1 MRPDG
6 NSSEPKIDDDASR
19 PGDVDII
26 DQDVLSQHPVV
37 GTAVRPGRNAGT
49 FVFTTPNE
57 QAVKTGEFVAYAQQV
72 GDNRETM
79 LARVIDREQADG
91 LPESFMA
98 DPAVNADRVA
108 STLGVPTDQAELYNI
123 TAEVIGYYDTTFE
136 SFRNPRQLPVPGTS
150 LYRAPGDMLEVV
162 VPNVTP
168 PGLRDLDDDEQPPAM
183 AHLGRLLNRVDEEV
197 RVELPV
203 NEYAATHLAVLASTG
218 SGKSYT
224 ASVLIEEMMQP
235 DTRASMLVF
244 DPHGEYD
251 TLDQMRDD
259 DRFGSDDG
267 YRPNVD
273 IRRSDQL
280 SVRLADLTYGD
291 LLSVLDSPTSR
302 MESVLYDAHQD
313 LRSEEAFSINDL
325 QNKCDHHP
333 DNDASGLRW
342 RINKAFRQSDFF
354 QQHDRTRLTDII
366 SPGKA
371 TVLQM
376 DGLSK
381 RDQQMMAAVLLRK
394 LYNARQ
400 AAEGAEDVDVAE
412 PIEHPVFT
420 LFEEAH
426 RFAPD
431 GTSRSLDIIRQINS
445 EGRKFGLGTGLI
457 SQRPSKLD
465 PDVLSQCGTQ
475 IIMQIQNPT
484 DQQAIKQ
491 SVESAGEAIIE
502 ELPGLTKGQAVVAGD
517 AVNTPVLVKVRERHT
532 EHGAESLKADQRWR
546 TAYDEQADTPE
557 RSQPANDHRG
567 ENVGPETL

>member
-1 MRPDG
+1 MFFGQALEPD
-6 NSSEPKIDDDASR
+6 
-19 PGDVDII
+19 
-26 DQDVLSQHPVV
+26 
-37 GTAVRPGRNAGT
+37 
-49 FVFTTPNE
+49 
-57 QAVKTGEFVAYAQQV
+57 
-72 GDNRETM
+72 
-79 LARVIDREQADG
+79 
-91 LPESFMA
+91 
-98 DPAVNADRVA
+98 
-108 STLGVPTDQAELYNI
+108 EL
-123 TAEVIGYYDTTFE
+123 
-136 SFRNPRQLPVPGTS
+136 
-150 LYRAPGDMLEVV
+150 
-162 VPNVTP
+162 
-168 PGLRDLDDDEQPPAM
+168 PPAT

-197 RVELPV
+197 KIELPV
-203 NEYAATHLAVLASTG
+203 NEYAATHLAILASTG

-259 DRFGSDDG
+259 VRFEGDNG
-267 YRPNVD
+267 YLPDVD

-291 LLSVLDSPTSR
+291 LLSVLDGPTSR
-302 MESVLYDAHQD
+302 MESVLYDAYQD
-313 LRSEEAFSINDL
+313 LRGEEAFSINQL
-325 QNKCDHHP
+325 QTRCDANHP
-333 DNDASGLRW
+333 DGEAEGLRW

-366 SPGKA
+366 SPGKV

-400 AAEGAEDVDVAE
+400 AAEGSEDVDVAE

-431 GTSRSLDIIRQINS
+431 GSSRALDIIRQVNS

-465 PDVLSQCGTQ
+465 PDALSQCGTQ
-475 IIMQIQNPT
+475 IIMQIQNPA

-491 SVESAGEAIIE
+491 SVESAGEAILE
-502 ELPGLTKGQAVVAGD
+502 ELPGLTKGQAVVSGD

-532 EHGAESLKADQRWR
+532 EHGAESLEADKRWR
-546 TAYDEQADTPE
+546 NAYDQQADAPE
-557 RSQPANDHRG
+557 RSEPANDHRN
-567 ENVGPETL
+567 EDVGPERL